1 MNIQHNVIPLNQ
13 HQKKTPSTDAADSLL
28 STFVSK
34 FTTPQFIENTL
45 NVLLYP
51 SSPNIAIQSSVDITT
66 FLKKFIIL
74 VRKDLATVKINSE
87 IPVNVIR
94 KYFDTLKYVLDIKS
108 DMSTIQITYHNV
120 LQYFQKRD
128 INIDKLLRQ
137 VVNTQLTSLV
147 SYRQLFDDILL
158 NIQAYNELHSVR
170 STFIEF
176 DIFMNDAKNN
186 ETPILNTL
194 KNYKELISNSYSS
207 LSKLEVV
214 SKTDNLSDYFV
225 LGGDKD
231 ELSKVSQSL
240 TTFLQSGYNFYKT
253 GYSLIDLNLG
263 GLESGSV
270 TIISGPSNHAKS
282 IFMINLVSKIVQNNE
297 FEPNDC
303 LLFITLED
311 SIYKLIRRVISIF
324 GNYCSVTVRDI
335 FIRLSKILKEQK
347 DIKSEKIATSNS
359 AIIKDVVI
367 LIEKLLEDSLR
378 ELSGKNVKVI
388 LKHSDENT
396 FSPQDT
402 VKFMNDRTLVGYK
415 IKALAIDYID
425 VMQPTGAEVGK
436 FDDYNGHGAIVQELR
451 FISRTYQIPIITIT
465 QNAKTSENPQM
476 ALSNTVI
483 GNSYKKIQ
491 YGDYVYMIRMR
502 PDLDING
509 DAVKADIDDLHESS
523 SSNSLETML
532 LNEFSDSY
540 IKNLIAFEVKITK
553 AKEGIKDKVK
563 FHIFN
568 GNNLQIH
575 DYLSEY
581 YTSIKRLK
589 KTKTYLLNQLELL
602 DNSLTVQFSNKT
614 NLLIDQTQ
622 NLI

>member
-1 MNIQHNVIPLNQ
+1 MTVKSNMVIPFKNQ
-13 HQKKTPSTDAADSLL
+13 QKAPSTEAADSLL
-28 STFVSK
+28 STFLSK
-34 FTTPQFIENTL
+34 FTTSQFIENTL

-51 SSPNIAIQSSVDITT
+51 SNPNIAIQSSIDITS

-74 VRKDLATVKINSE
+74 IRKDLSTIKINSE
-87 IPVNVIR
+87 IPVSTVR

-128 INIDKLLRQ
+128 MNIDKLLKR
-137 VVNTQLTSLV
+137 VVNNQLKSLLE
-147 SYRQLFDDILL
+147 YRQSFDDILL
-158 NIQAYNELHSVR
+158 NIQAYNELHTVKA
-170 STFIEF
+170 TFIEF
-176 DIFMNDAKNN
+176 DIFMNLAKKN

-194 KNYKELISNSYSS
+194 QEYKKLISNSYSS

-214 SKTDNLSDYFV
+214 AKADNLSDYFV

-231 ELSKVSQSL
+231 ELHKVSESL
-240 TTFLQSGYNFYKT
+240 TSFLQTGYNFYKT
-253 GYSLIDLNLG
+253 GYSLIDTNLG
-263 GLESGSV
+263 GIESGSV
-270 TIISGPSNHAKS
+270 TIIAGPSNHAKS
-282 IFMINLVSKIVQNNE
+282 IFMINLLSKLIQNNDFDE
-297 FEPNDC
+297 NDC

-324 GNYCSVTVRDI
+324 GNYCSITIRDI
-335 FIRLSKILKEQK
+335 FIRLSTILKEQK
-347 DIKSEKIATSNS
+347 NNKSEKISNS
-359 AIIKDVVI
+359 NNAIIKEI
-367 LIEKLLEDSLR
+367 IALIEKLLEDSLR

-415 IKALAIDYID
+415 IKGLCIDYID
-425 VMQPTGAEVGK
+425 VMQPTGAEIGK

-451 FISRTYQIPIITIT
+451 YISRTYQIPIITIT
-465 QNAKTSENPQM
+465 QNAKTSENPQQ

-509 DAVKADIDDLHESS
+509 DTVKADIDDIHETN
-523 SSNSLETML
+523 SNNTLETML
-532 LNEFSDSY
+532 NEFTDSY
-540 IKNLIAFEVKITK
+540 INNLIPFEVKITK

-589 KTKTYLLNQLELL
+589 KSKKYLLNQIDIL
-602 DNSLTVQFSNKT
+602 DHSLTVQFSNNT
-614 NLLIDQTQ
+614 NELLNGTQTF
-622 NLI
+622 I